1 MTRRPALERVR
12 TRDLFSRIV
21 PEDVVDVVLASADG
35 LRLEGVQRD
44 GTVMLSDLHGFIS
57 VAESTE
63 ALRSPRAR
71 ARVLRRALDPR
82 AGRAGEAVVGGRGCR
97 GVTRPPVQASSAEG
111 AE

>member
-12 TRDLFSRIV
+12 TRELFSRIV
-21 PEDVVDVVLASADG
+21 PEDVVLASADG

-44 GTVMLSDLHGFIS
+44 GTVMFSDLHGFIS